1 MDNHDFLTTD
11 QAAGYTK
18 LAASTLTKKRL
29 YGDGPAFS
37 KIGRRVVY
45 RRADL
50 DAWMARH
57 RRTSTSDSG
66 EANQ

>member
-1 MDNHDFLTTD
+1 MDLQDYLTTD

-29 YGDGPAFS
+29 YGDGPAYS

-50 DAWMARH
+50 DHWLDGH
-57 RRTSTSDSG
+57 RRTSTSDAG
-66 EANQ
+66 EAA

>member
-1 MDNHDFLTTD
+1 MNHQDYLNTD
-11 QAAGYTK
+11 QAAGYVK

-29 YGDGPAFS
+29 FGDGPPFF

-50 DAWMARH
+50 DAWLSAH
-57 RRTSTSDSG
+57 RRTSTSDAG
-66 EANQ
+66 ETA

>member
-1 MDNHDFLTTD
+1 MDLQDYLTTD

-29 YGDGPAFS
+29 YGGGPPFS

-50 DAWMARH
+50 DSWLDHH
-57 RRTSTSDSG
+57 RRTSTSDVG
-66 EANQ
+66 EAA